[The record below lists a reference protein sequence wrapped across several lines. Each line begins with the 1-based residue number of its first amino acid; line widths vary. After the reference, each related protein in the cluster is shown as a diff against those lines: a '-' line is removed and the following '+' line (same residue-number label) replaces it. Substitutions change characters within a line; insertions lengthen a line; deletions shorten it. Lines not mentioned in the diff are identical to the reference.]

1 MWWQIKWPSGKF
13 TWKVVPVVSCYFYI
27 SLDYTTTSPYL
38 GGRIRDQDR
47 TVSVFVYIHE
57 YEMTGQSF
65 VLLAKLPH
73 DNNEFLRRS
82 NVSDV

>member
-1 MWWQIKWPSGKF
+1 MI
-13 TWKVVPVVSCYFYI
+13 SCNVYI

-73 DNNEFLRRS
+73 DNNDFLRRS
-82 NVSDV
+82 NVSDVQCASTSAKPIHTLLN